1 MHTRDTILS
10 LYVSALGLLAVALL
24 VTTSWN
30 SLSTSHGVAFAALV
44 TLGLLTEAF
53 TLRDDTSATINAVSF
68 VPFLAAV
75 VLLGP
80 AWAMAVAGLTE
91 VVAEGAMRRRPLI
104 KITHNTSKEI
114 VGVGLAGLIYVALGG
129 VPSVQ
134 VFTVHVPAFILA
146 VAVYFVVGNGAVT
159 TAVALSGKVGFRE
172 GWSRLVGRWL
182 IYDMFASSMGLL
194 LAFLYIQ
201 LGLLGFAII
210 AIPLFF
216 VRHVN
221 SVNLQLEQAGRDTL
235 ELMVKAIE
243 ARDRYTSGH
252 SLRVSKYAKILAQEM
267 GLSPSEVERIEHA
280 AMLHDVGKIYEEFAP
295 LLQKSGKLTPEEQE
309 LMESHP
315 AKGAELAA
323 TVTSLRGYIESCIR
337 SHHERFD
344 GKGYPDGLQCDQIP
358 LGARV
363 ITVADTIDAMATERP
378 YRAPI
383 PYGRVVAEVTRCS
396 CTHFDP
402 QVVAA
407 FQRSTMLHKL
417 LRERRSREPRKR
429 MRWGKGGAAV
439 TVAG

>member
-1 MHTRDTILS
+1 MHSRDTLLS
-10 LYVSALGLLAVALL
+10 LYVSALAIVAVGLLIV
-24 VTTSWN
+24 SDW
-30 SLSTSHGVAFAALV
+30 SMSTGGTAFVALV
-44 TLGLLTEAF
+44 TLGILTEAF

-68 VPFLAAV
+68 VPFLSAV

-80 AWAMAVAGLTE
+80 AWAMAVACLTE
-91 VVAEGAMRRRPLI
+91 IVAEGLMRRQPLI
-104 KITHNTSKEI
+104 KVTHNVSKEV
-114 VGVGLAGLIYVALGG
+114 VGVGLAGMVYTGLGG
-129 VPSVQ
+129 VPSVE
-134 VFTVHVPAFILA
+134 VFSVHVPAFVLA
-146 VAVYFVVGNGAVT
+146 VALYFVVGNGAVT
-159 TAVALSGKVGFRE
+159 TAVVLSGKVGFRE

-194 LAFLYIQ
+194 LAFLFIQ
-201 LGLLGFAII
+201 LGLLGFVII

-252 SLRVSKYAKILAQEM
+252 SLRVSKYAKLIAQEM
-267 GLSPSEVERIEHA
+267 GLSTREAERIEHA

-295 LLQKSGKLTPEEQE
+295 ILQKSGKLTADEQE

-344 GKGYPDGLQCDQIP
+344 GKGYPDGLQCDDIP

-363 ITVADTIDAMATERP
+363 ITVADTIDAMTTERP

-396 CTHFDP
+396 CTQFDP

-407 FQRSTMLHKL
+407 FQRCTVLHKL
-417 LRERRSREPRKR
+417 LRERRVMPERRKR
-429 MRWGKGGAAV
+429 VRWGKGGAAV
-439 TVAG
+439 TVAS